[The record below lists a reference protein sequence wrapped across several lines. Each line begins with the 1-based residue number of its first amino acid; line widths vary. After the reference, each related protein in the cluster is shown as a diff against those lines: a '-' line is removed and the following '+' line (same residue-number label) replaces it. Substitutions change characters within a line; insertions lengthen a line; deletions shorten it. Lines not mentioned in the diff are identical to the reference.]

1 MTDFGS
7 LVRAHGKTQ
16 LEIKN
21 RYPLPTEKTR
31 VSYSIDAFMFTPAQ
45 LGINDE
51 RFSVDQFFSD
61 VKSHTRFSIS
71 YVPLAR
77 LVDPGCSISPL
88 TRIRNYLDTAT
99 FSADMSEHRV
109 LYELRTLAN
118 LFSAEMKATYRLLS
132 DIASAGISQHLVKK
146 TEKFLDEASVFLQ
159 QFREFHSRFMEPSIN
174 SRIRTAMRW
183 SDESISLSAEKMLF
197 YLHRVFDGHKI
208 QSVIEN
214 MMKAENQHRREMKYP
229 SVLKNKNDSEIERIL
244 YRESILKKWAQ
255 TVLYMSSE
263 ETGTNRKIGHI
274 LAGVAAAAAMTF
286 AIVATFFAERLF
298 ASYSIPWA
306 MIIVVSYMLKDRI
319 KEILRGILLRIMP
332 RFISDRTEKLVDQ
345 ILQKNVGKTKSMVRL
360 VQLKET
366 PHSVQ
371 AVRNAGANPF
381 QTILP
386 PENIIHFRK
395 DITIKSGKL
404 MKEHSR
410 IEAVTE
416 IIRVKMDRFL
426 EEMDDA
432 KKLLRTWKDGR
443 LSAVKGKRV
452 YHINLVLRL
461 VSSEE
466 DEEQVSRYRLVVN
479 RQGIQRIEEVVSR

>member
-1 MTDFGS
+1 MIEFGS

-21 RYPLPTEKTR
+21 RYPLPADKKR
-31 VSYSIDAFMFTPAQ
+31 VLYSIDAFMFTPAQ
-45 LGINDE
+45 LRIDNE
-51 RFSVDQFFSD
+51 RFSVDHFFAD

-77 LVDPGCSISPL
+77 LVDPNCSISPL
-88 TRIRNYLDTAT
+88 IRIRNYLETVTLAT
-99 FSADMSEHRV
+99 DINEHRV

-132 DIASAGISQHLVKK
+132 DIASVEISQHLVRK
-146 TEKFLDEASVFLQ
+146 TEKFLEEATIFLQ
-159 QFREFHSRFMEPSIN
+159 QFREFHSRFMEPSICAQL
-174 SRIRTAMRW
+174 RTAMRW

-197 YLHRVFDGHKI
+197 YLHRIFSGNKI
-208 QSVIEN
+208 QSRIED
-214 MMKAENQHRREMKYP
+214 MMKAENRHRREMRYP
-229 SVLKNKNDSEIERIL
+229 SVLKNKDDSEVEGIL

-274 LAGVAAAAAMTF
+274 LAGIAAAAAMTF
-286 AIVATFFAERLF
+286 AIVATFFAEQLF

-319 KEILRGILLRIMP
+319 KEILRGILLRVMP

-345 ILQKNVGKTKSMVRL
+345 IIQQNVGKTKSMVRL
-360 VQLKET
+360 AQLRET

-381 QTILP
+381 RTILP

-395 DITIKSGKL
+395 DITIHSGKL

-416 IIRVKMDRFL
+416 IIRIKMDRFL

-432 KKLLRTWKDGR
+432 KKFLRTWKDGKV
-443 LSAVKGKRV
+443 STVKGRRV

-461 VSSEE
+461 LSSE
-466 DEEQVSRYRLVVN
+466 DEEQVSRYRLIVN
-479 RQGIQRIEEVVSR
+479 KQGIQRIEEVTSL

>member
-1 MTDFGS
+1 MVEFGS

-21 RYPLPTEKTR
+21 RYPLPTEKKR
-31 VSYSIDAFMFTPAQ
+31 VFYTIEAFLFTPAQ
-45 LGINDE
+45 LGINNE
-51 RFSVDQFFSD
+51 RFGVDKFFSD
-61 VKSHTRFSIS
+61 FKSHTRFSIS

-88 TRIRNYLDTAT
+88 IRIRNYLDKVTLST
-99 FSADMSEHRV
+99 DLNEHRI

-118 LFSAEMKATYRLLS
+118 LFSAEMKATYRLLN
-132 DIASAGISQHLVKK
+132 DIASSGISQHLIRKS
-146 TEKFLDEASVFLQ
+146 EKFMDEAAVFLQ
-159 QFREFHSRFMEPSIN
+159 QFREFHFRFMEPSI
-174 SRIRTAMRW
+174 SSQLRTAMRW

-197 YLHRVFDGHKI
+197 YLQRIFTGHKI
-208 QSVIEN
+208 QSRIEG
-214 MMKAENQHRREMKYP
+214 MMKAEIQHRREMKYP
-229 SVLKNKNDSEIERIL
+229 SVLKSKEDSEVERIL

-274 LAGVAAAAAMTF
+274 LAGFAAAAAMTF

-319 KEILRGILLRIMP
+319 KEILRGILLRVMP

-345 ILQKNVGKTKSMVRL
+345 IIQKNVGKTKSMVRFVHL
-360 VQLKET
+360 RET
-366 PHSVQ
+366 PQTVQ
-371 AVRNAGANPF
+371 VIRNAGDNPF
-381 QTILP
+381 RTILP

-395 DITIKSGKL
+395 DIAINSRKL
-404 MKEHSR
+404 MMEHSR
-410 IEAVTE
+410 IEAVSE

-432 KKLLRTWKDGR
+432 KKLLRTWKDGKV
-443 LSAVKGKRV
+443 STVKGRRV

-461 VSSEE
+461 SSSE
-466 DEEQVSRYRLVVN
+466 DEEQLSRYRLVVN
-479 RQGIQRIEEVVSR
+479 KQGFQRIEEVSSR